1 MARVRQTVTTTYRV
15 KKSEFKDEMAKLT
28 KNAAKQALKSG
39 NTKTCPRC
47 GGSGRVTK

>member
-1 MARVRQTVTTTYRV
+1 MAKARQTVTTTYRV
-15 KKSEFKDEMAKLT
+15 KKSDMKNEMAKLT

-47 GGSGRVTK
+47 GGSGKVTK